1 MVVAPTADHPR
12 LHQRLDLLSA
22 LIRGHAAQCGLAFV
36 FKALLNCRFEIG
48 REDFEDWRLQERRA
62 GSLFCRRPK
71 CPCAAESKVRP
82 YPWTRGAVWISIRL
96 QGALELQIRD

>member
-22 LIRGHAAQCGLAFV
+22 LTRGHAAQCGLAFV

-48 REDFEDWRLQERRA
+48 REDFEDWRLHERRA

-71 CPCAAESKVRP
+71 CPCAAESKVR
-82 YPWTRGAVWISIRL
+82 TATSGEGGVFEAVSRGAMTIR
-96 QGALELQIRD
+96 ALS